1 MTRPGSPALYGKVA
15 KLGEFRRS
23 CEGEG
28 VAPEDSARKSRA
40 AGVGNN
46 PDTISRVRSANAG
59 SEDTMPLRIIPE
71 RCEAME
77 DDVQSASA
85 EGGHIFN
92 DDPFGLKPAD
102 EAEILKPQA
111 RAGPREGEPEPSAA
125 SSPCDP
131 KNGRAA

>member
-28 VAPEDSARKSRA
+28 VAPEDRSRKSLA

-59 SEDTMPLRIIPE
+59 SEDTMPFRIVPE

-92 DDPFGLKPAD
+92 DDPFGLKLAD

-111 RAGPREGEPEPSAA
+111 RSEEHTSELQSLMRISYAVF
-125 SSPCDP
+125 
-131 KNGRAA
+131 

>member
-1 MTRPGSPALYGKVA
+1 MS
-15 KLGEFRRS
+15 
-23 CEGEG
+23 
-28 VAPEDSARKSRA
+28 RKSLA

-92 DDPFGLKPAD
+92 DDPFGLQLAD
-102 EAEILKPQA
+102 EAEILKPHA
-111 RAGPREGEPEPSAA
+111 RAGPREGAI
-125 SSPCDP
+125 
-131 KNGRAA
+131 GRASCRESGFSTGRTRWSPYL